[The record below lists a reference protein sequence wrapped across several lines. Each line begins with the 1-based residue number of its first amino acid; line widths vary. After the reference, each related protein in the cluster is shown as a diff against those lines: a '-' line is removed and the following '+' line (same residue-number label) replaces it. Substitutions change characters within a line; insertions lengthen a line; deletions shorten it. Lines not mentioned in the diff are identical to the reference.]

1 MECTKQTPMFSIK
14 KAAVIGAGTMGAGIA
29 GVIAGAGLP
38 VCLLDIVPPSLTAED
53 QAKGVDPK
61 SKEFRNR
68 FAQAGKDR
76 ICDPKRGVIY
86 DPAHADMIQVGN
98 LEEDLAMLEDCDW
111 IVEVVLEDLK
121 VKQDLLEKI
130 KDHIKPDAFISSNT
144 SGVSITEIASE
155 LPLEMRKRFLGT
167 HFFNPPRFMHL
178 LELIPG
184 ADTCPDRMKFM
195 EDFGTRILG
204 KGVVIAR
211 DTPNFI
217 GNRIGVHK
225 SVQTIQLMLKY
236 GFDLE
241 TVDYLTGPVIGRPKS
256 ASFGTT
262 DLVGLDILYHV
273 AGNVREKL
281 LSTGKP
287 EDAAEAE
294 LFQFPQFIHDMYN
307 AKQLGNKTKGGF
319 YKKIVT
325 PEGKKKTLV
334 WDFNAKEYVE
344 KKGVHMDI
352 VEEAAKG
359 KNTREKMLKLIYD
372 DSPAGRF
379 TWETTK
385 SCLLYSAQKAPEIA
399 DHYTDIDKA
408 MRWGYNWELGPF
420 EIWDIIGVER
430 SVQKMKEEGDVI
442 PAWVEE
448 RLAQGKTSF
457 YDHDPLDKRLS
468 ARYPVIKDNG
478 DSAILDMGDG
488 VLCLEIKTKGN
499 AINDAFK
506 QQVLEAM
513 DLLENNDAYCGMV
526 LANASKNFLTGADLV
541 NFLKN
546 SESGNFDALRAS
558 PKAFHKVSLRL
569 KYAKKPVIAAVNGK
583 ALGGGL
589 EFTLHCS
596 RIVAYAEANLG
607 LVEVG
612 VGIIPGGGGCK
623 EYLYRCM
630 EKVAPFNFPDLN
642 PVANK
647 VWKTIATAQVSK
659 NAFDARRMGF
669 LRDSDRI
676 VMNLDLLLDEA
687 KKEVLRMCE
696 DGFRQAIPQPVKVTG
711 LSGRASI
718 EYTISTM
725 RKGNMISEYD
735 AKVLTVLAKV
745 VTGGDV
751 PKGTMLTEQELL
763 DLEVEG
769 VGELVVTEKAR
780 ERVRSILTTGKM
792 LKN

>member
-98 LEEDLAMLEDCDW
+98 LEDDLAMLEDCDW
-111 IVEVVLEDLK
+111 IVEVVLENLK

-130 KDHIKPDAFISSNT
+130 KDHIKADAFISSNT

-457 YDHDPLDKRLS
+457 
-468 ARYPVIKDNG
+468 
-478 DSAILDMGDG
+478 
-488 VLCLEIKTKGN
+488 
-499 AINDAFK
+499 
-506 QQVLEAM
+506 
-513 DLLENNDAYCGMV
+513 
-526 LANASKNFLTGADLV
+526 
-541 NFLKN
+541 
-546 SESGNFDALRAS
+546 
-558 PKAFHKVSLRL
+558 
-569 KYAKKPVIAAVNGK
+569 
-583 ALGGGL
+583 
-589 EFTLHCS
+589 
-596 RIVAYAEANLG
+596 
-607 LVEVG
+607 
-612 VGIIPGGGGCK
+612 
-623 EYLYRCM
+623 
-630 EKVAPFNFPDLN
+630 
-642 PVANK
+642 
-647 VWKTIATAQVSK
+647 
-659 NAFDARRMGF
+659 
-669 LRDSDRI
+669 
-676 VMNLDLLLDEA
+676 
-687 KKEVLRMCE
+687 
-696 DGFRQAIPQPVKVTG
+696 
-711 LSGRASI
+711 
-718 EYTISTM
+718 
-725 RKGNMISEYD
+725 
-735 AKVLTVLAKV
+735 
-745 VTGGDV
+745 
-751 PKGTMLTEQELL
+751 
-763 DLEVEG
+763 
-769 VGELVVTEKAR
+769 
-780 ERVRSILTTGKM
+780 
-792 LKN
+792 

>member
-1 MECTKQTPMFSIK
+1 MECVKQDPMFSIK

-29 GVIAGAGLP
+29 GVIVGAGIP
-38 VCLLDIVPPSLTAED
+38 VCLLDIVPPSLSAED
-53 QAKGVDPK
+53 QAKGVDPN

-68 FAQAGKDR
+68 SAQAGKDR

-86 DPAHADMIQVGN
+86 DPIQAAMIQVGN
-98 LEEDLAMLEDCDW
+98 LEDDLSMLEDCDW
-111 IVEVVLEDLK
+111 VIEVVLEDLK

-130 KDHIKPDAFISSNT
+130 KSHLKPDAFISSNT
-144 SGVSITEIASE
+144 SGVSITEIASL
-155 LPLEMRKRFLGT
+155 LPLEMRRRFLGT

-184 ADTCPDRMKFM
+184 VDTCPERMKFM
-195 EDFGTRILG
+195 EDFGARVLG

-236 GFDLE
+236 GFDIE

-281 LSTGKP
+281 LASEKP
-287 EDAAEAE
+287 EDLAEAD
-294 LFQFPQFIHDMYN
+294 LFRFPDFIHEMYR
-307 AKQLGNKTKGGF
+307 AGQLGNKTRGGF
-319 YKKIVT
+319 YKKVVT
-325 PEGKKKTLV
+325 PEGKKQSLV
-334 WDFNAKEYVE
+334 WDFDKKEYVA

-359 KNTREKMLKLIYD
+359 RNTREKMLKLIYD
-372 DSPAGRF
+372 ESPAGRF
-379 TWETTK
+379 TWESTK
-385 SCLLYSAQKAPEIA
+385 SCLLYAAAKAPEIA
-399 DHYTDIDKA
+399 ESYTDIDKA

-420 EIWDIIGVER
+420 EIWDMIGVER
-430 SVQKMKEEGDVI
+430 SVQKMREDGDVI

-448 RLAQGKTSF
+448 RLSRGKASF
-457 YDHDPLDKRLS
+457 YGHDPLDKSLS
-468 ARYPVIKDNG
+468 HLYPAIRDNG
-478 DSAILDMGDG
+478 DSALLDMGDG

-506 QQVLEAM
+506 SQVLDAM
-513 DLLENNDAYCGMV
+513 DLLENTPGYRGMV
-526 LANASKNFLTGADLV
+526 LANAGKNFLTGADLV

-558 PKAFHKVSLRL
+558 PGAFHKVSMRL
-569 KYAKKPVIAAVNGK
+569 KYAKKPVVAAVAGK

-589 EFTLHCS
+589 EFALHCS
-596 RIVAYAEANLG
+596 RIVAHAEANMG

-642 PVANK
+642 PVSAK

-659 NAFDARRMGF
+659 NAFDARRMCF

-676 VMNLDLLLDEA
+676 VMNRDLLLDAA
-687 KKEVLRMCE
+687 KEEVLRMCN
-696 DGFRQAIPQPVKVTG
+696 DGFRQAVPQPVKVAG

-725 RKGNMISEYD
+725 RKGNRISDYD
-735 AKVLTVLAKV
+735 AEVLTVLARV

-763 DLEVEG
+763 DLEVAG
-769 VGELVVTEKAR
+769 VGELVVTDKAR